1 MEKQNVIC
9 NRCGK
14 EFESVDGILH
24 EDGLF
29 VKKEWGYFSGK
40 DLKVHSFN
48 LCEACYERLLE
59 EFEIPVTVED
69 KEVVLD

>member
-48 LCEACYERLLE
+48 LCLL
-59 EFEIPVTVED
+59 
-69 KEVVLD
+69 L

>member
-24 EDGLF
+24 GLF

-48 LCEACYERLLE
+48 LCEACYDRLLE

>member
-1 MEKQNVIC
+1 M
-9 NRCGK
+9 
-14 EFESVDGILH
+14 
-24 EDGLF
+24 
-29 VKKEWGYFSGK
+29 KKEWGYFSGK

-48 LCEACYERLLE
+48 LCEACYDRLLE

>member
-29 VKKEWGYFSGK
+29 VKKEWGYFNGK
-40 DLKVHSFN
+40 ALKAHSFN
-48 LCEACYERLLE
+48 LCEACYDRLLE

>member
-29 VKKEWGYFSGK
+29 VKKGWGYFSGK

-48 LCEACYERLLE
+48 LCEACYDRLLE